1 MPFCHDYLKEVC
13 SEVQVT
19 FLDKTSPS
27 DPGFS
32 LTLRKKMNYKQF
44 ASAAA
49 QRLGVDPNSLK
60 FFFHDKTAIGCNC
73 PLTLMQILIANNS
86 LFYLKFSTPV
96 HDTCHS
102 LMKGCIFL

>member
-1 MPFCHDYLKEVC
+1 MKEVC
-13 SEVQVT
+13 SEIHVL

-32 LTLRKKMNYKQF
+32 LTLRKQMNYKQF

-60 FFFHDKTAIGCNC
+60 FFYHDRTAIGCNC
-73 PLTLMQILIANNS
+73 SLTLMQLFNYVMNINNK

-102 LMKGCIFL
+102 LTKGCIFL